1 MLKPRQLLPD
11 EDHLMRVVPYKKQR
25 RDGDDNLLG
34 FNAQAFEH
42 RVGEDYLSK
51 NWLEYFRGTHA
62 ANVADCIA
70 AVKACRDTGTKTR
83 FGVANVAAVKRLA
96 QHNTKRVRI
105 VYAPSRDNAS
115 HAAVYIDLPALPT
128 VYEALALEFFKEH
141 Y

>member
-1 MLKPRQLLPD
+1 MIKRGHLLPD

-42 RVGEDYLSK
+42 RPNEEYLSK
-51 NWLEYFRGTHA
+51 NWLEYFGGTHQV
-62 ANVADCIA
+62 NVQHCIA
-70 AVKACRDTGTKTR
+70 AVKTCRDTGTKTR
-83 FGVANVAAVKRLA
+83 FGVATVATVKRLA

-105 VYAPSRDNAS
+105 VYAPNRDNAS
-115 HAAVYIDLPALPT
+115 HAAVYIDLPVLPT